1 MKRFRI
7 WLLVAATSGALSVG
21 LARPLVSQQLVGT
34 VTTVGGVPLEAV
46 AVEAW
51 TTERRIA
58 TATTNRTG
66 QFVFP
71 ETLSTD
77 VVRLRAEALGF
88 REGGVS
94 LTAGV
99 WVYRIQ
105 LESAPIDIEGL
116 VVSTEAVDFCEQ
128 REHDAARD
136 LWRAARGHYFQALDE
151 MGVATYLAEADTVVP
166 KEDIGP
172 LQLPELNLS
181 QRGSSSILR
190 FSWTRRIEREGYA
203 YKVKRT
209 DAARPYDSWV
219 YPPLES
225 DFASHFIEDSF
236 GENHK
241 FILLDEIGSESTVLF
256 CPRNDG
262 RPYIRGTLT
271 IAPDTT
277 IKVAEWTFTTPD
289 PNERAGGR
297 AFFHPLTDN
306 LDEAYLLPAE
316 GLTWREV
323 PGGLFLQSYQRYE
336 GWLVAPGDSVPL
348 LPFRATTDGGNPPV
362 LIRR

>member
-1 MKRFRI
+1 MMRVRSWCVVGLFVCG
-7 WLLVAATSGALSVG
+7 LVALPT
-21 LARPLVSQQLVGT
+21 RPAAAQQIVGT
-34 VTTVGGVPLEAV
+34 VTTVDGVPLEAV

-51 TTERRIA
+51 TADRRIA
-58 TATTNRTG
+58 TVTTTRAG

-71 ETLSTD
+71 ETLSGD

-88 REGGVS
+88 REGGVT
-94 LTAGV
+94 LTPGI
-99 WVYRIQ
+99 WIYRIE
-105 LESAPIDIEGL
+105 LESAPINIEGL
-116 VVSTEAVDFCEQ
+116 VVSAEAIDFCEQ
-128 REHDAARD
+128 REHDTARD
-136 LWRAARGHYFQALDE
+136 LWSAARGRYYQALDE
-151 MGVATYLAEADTVVP
+151 MGIATYLAEADTVVP
-166 KEDIGP
+166 KQDIGP
-172 LQLPELNLS
+172 LQLPDLNLS

-209 DAARPYDSWV
+209 DAARPYDSWI

-241 FILLDEIGSESTVLF
+241 FILLEEDAGESTILF
-256 CPRNDG
+256 CPRKDN

-271 IAPDTT
+271 IAQDTT
-277 IKVAEWTFTTPD
+277 IRSAEWTFTTPE

-297 AFFHPLTDN
+297 AFFHPPTDEQS
-306 LDEAYLLPAE
+306 EAYLLPAE

-348 LPFRATTDGGNPPV
+348 LPFRGPSGGAG
-362 LIRR
+362 R